1 MIDDDVN
8 LFIFQINDKTSK
20 KMVLDILLP
29 FSKDY
34 KIQVSDNKLSDIFS
48 DYIIAIVEYKSFLFL
63 ITSLGEAIY
72 GDITH
77 QLFKKLCVQEGK
89 NCINYMN
96 SNTVSF
102 SCVDIR
108 ESGKSIRHI
117 SENTG
122 VLEMHYGEDTQYEIY
137 GKYPRQVLE
146 TYIGFPLSELNNV
159 LYDVVILK
167 N

>member
-1 MIDDDVN
+1 
-8 LFIFQINDKTSK
+8 
-20 KMVLDILLP
+20 LDILLP
-29 FSKDY
+29 FSTGCE
-34 KIQVSDNKLSDIFS
+34 IQLTNNQLSDIFS
-48 DYIIAIVEYKSFLFL
+48 DDIIAIVEYKSFLFL

-72 GDITH
+72 GDKTH
-77 QLFKKLCVQEGK
+77 QFFKKWCVQEGK
-89 NCINYMN
+89 KCINYMN

-108 ESGKSIRHI
+108 ESGKSIRNI

-122 VLEMHYGEDTQYEIY
+122 VLEIHYGEDMQYEIN
-137 GKYPRQVLE
+137 GQYPRQVLE

-167 N
+167 S